1 MKNILTKF
9 KINNATYLLIF
20 TFLITGYIKNII
32 LILIIVLFHEL
43 GHIFFLKKLD
53 YTIDEVIIYPFG
65 GLTKTSKLINTPIN
79 QDLLIYSGGVIF
91 QIILSFIF
99 YFLFKLNLI
108 TSLTFKL
115 FLNYNFS
122 ILLFNLLPIKP
133 LDGGEIMSLLIAKK
147 YPFKKTLDYA
157 LFLSGI
163 SLFLFLIFNIHYSI
177 NNYLIMGYLLVKL
190 NEFIKKKNYLFHKF
204 LLERF
209 LYTLPYQKIEHD
221 ELINTK
227 VLKKDTLHFFKK
239 DNRYY
244 HEREILAK
252 KFDRK
257 TYF

>member
-43 GHIFFLKKLD
+43 GHIFFLKKL
-53 YTIDEVIIYPFG
+53 
-65 GLTKTSKLINTPIN
+65 
-79 QDLLIYSGGVIF
+79 DLLIYSGGVIF

>member
-32 LILIIVLFHEL
+32 LILIIILFHEL
-43 GHIFFLKKLD
+43 GHIFFLKKLNFP
-53 YTIDEVIIYPFG
+53 IDEVIIYPFG

-79 QDLLIYSGGVIF
+79 QDLLIYSGGIIF
-91 QIILSFIF
+91 QIIFYLIF
-99 YFLFKLNLI
+99 YFFFQIGLI
-108 TSLTFKL
+108 TNLTFNL
-115 FLNYNFS
+115 FLTYNTG
-122 ILLFNLLPIKP
+122 ILIFNLLPIRP
-133 LDGGEIMSLLIAKK
+133 LDGGEIINLLIEKK
-147 YPFKKTLDYA
+147 CSFIQA
-157 LFLSGI
+157 HGFSIII
-163 SLFLFLIFNIHYSI
+163 SLISLGIFLIVNLQYSL
-177 NNYLIMGYLLVKL
+177 NNYLIIGYLIVKL
-190 NEFIKKKNYLFHKF
+190 NEIIKRKNYTFHKF

-209 LYTLPYQKIEHD
+209 LYTLPYKKIEHD
-221 ELINTK
+221 DDFNPQ

-252 KFDRK
+252 KFDRN